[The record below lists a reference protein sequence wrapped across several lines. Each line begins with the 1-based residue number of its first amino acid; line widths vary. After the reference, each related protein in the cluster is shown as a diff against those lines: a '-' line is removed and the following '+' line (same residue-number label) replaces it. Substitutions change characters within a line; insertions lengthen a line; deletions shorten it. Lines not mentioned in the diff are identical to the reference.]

1 MGFPGGSDGKESV
14 CNEED
19 PGSMLG
25 PGRFLG
31 EGSDYPHQHF
41 WLENPTDRAAWQ
53 ATVHGVAEEKYSFTS
68 LEMKKWRPGMR

>member
-1 MGFPGGSDGKESV
+1 MGFPGGSDGEETLCS
-14 CNEED
+14 EED

-31 EGSDYPHQHF
+31 EGSDYLHQHF

-53 ATVHGVAEEKYSFTS
+53 ATVHGVAKSQTQ
-68 LEMKKWRPGMR
+68 LRN